1 MPAPLGGGNR
11 KPRVRRASELPS
23 SRQGKKKGCC
33 AMAAAGRAA
42 RRGRW
47 RLARRYAAMSVRL
60 VAARVA

>member
-23 SRQGKKKGCC
+23 SRQGKKGCC

-60 VAARVA
+60 VAARVV